1 MSIKYFVEFFV
12 PALSVKSDTGIL
24 PGPWKQKQTHAIPM
38 TMSHDAA
45 PLNLVPQSTFA
56 SAARP
61 QALKQCVEETMQQY
75 FHQLDGQPVTNIYDM
90 VLSEVEAPLLAVVMR
105 VCQGNQCRAAEMM
118 GLSRGTLRKKLQQ
131 HGML

>member
-1 MSIKYFVEFFV
+1 
-12 PALSVKSDTGIL
+12 
-24 PGPWKQKQTHAIPM
+24 M

-45 PLNLVPQSTFA
+45 PLNLASQNTFA
-56 SAARP
+56 SASLRDTVDARP

-131 HGML
+131 HGLL